1 MNKVKI
7 SSGLAAVIL
16 LAGLYAGWATLLVVA
31 VLMLIFCEMNE
42 SIKQTMTRV
51 LTFFLAI
58 TLISVGWQLIVQGID
73 VVFSTIKNFSTII
86 SSYAASFNILKLEV
100 YFMTPVKVLV
110 GIADDI
116 ISFGLSVVKLVFV
129 ITVLLNKPMKE
140 NVIVKKMNEFITKI
154 VNYINSFEINVSNQS
169 VTNTNVVNPTQEVTS
184 NQNINV

>member
-1 MNKVKI
+1 
-7 SSGLAAVIL
+7 
-16 LAGLYAGWATLLVVA
+16 
-31 VLMLIFCEMNE
+31 
-42 SIKQTMTRV
+42 
-51 LTFFLAI
+51 
-58 TLISVGWQLIVQGID
+58 
-73 VVFSTIKNFSTII
+73 
-86 SSYAASFNILKLEV
+86 
-100 YFMTPVKVLV
+100 MTPVKVLV

-169 VTNTNVVNPTQEVTS
+169 VTNTNVVNTTQEVTS